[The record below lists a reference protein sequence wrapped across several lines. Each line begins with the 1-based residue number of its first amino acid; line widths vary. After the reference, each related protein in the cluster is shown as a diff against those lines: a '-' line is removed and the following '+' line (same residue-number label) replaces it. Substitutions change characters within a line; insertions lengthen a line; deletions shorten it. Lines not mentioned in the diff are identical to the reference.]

1 MSAREVKLADNE
13 DFFRRIN
20 EHLEQQ
26 TPDTAS
32 SLIVICECDDVDCAQ
47 RIPSS
52 RADYE
57 AVRAEPTH
65 FLVAPGHSDPEVEE
79 VVRRADTFE
88 VVRKRG
94 VAGEEAADL
103 DTSDNG
109 D

>member
-1 MSAREVKLADNE
+1 MSAREVKLAENE

-20 EHLEQQ
+20 EHLEEQ
-26 TPDTAS
+26 TPDSAS

-47 RIPSS
+47 RIPFSH
-52 RADYE
+52 AEYE

-79 VVRRADTFE
+79 VVRRAETFE

-94 VAGEEAADL
+94 VAGAVATDLYLSDKAD
-103 DTSDNG
+103 
-109 D
+109 